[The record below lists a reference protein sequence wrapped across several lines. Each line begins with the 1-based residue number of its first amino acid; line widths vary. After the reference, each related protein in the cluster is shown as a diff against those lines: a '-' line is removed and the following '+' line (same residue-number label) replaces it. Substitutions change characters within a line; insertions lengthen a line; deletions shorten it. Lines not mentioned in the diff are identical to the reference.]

1 MNVSSLVWYSTIL
14 AFAAMFIAELLIVEI
29 RRGKN
34 KNSGQQKSV
43 GHIFTNREAG
53 AWIAFYVTAA
63 IIFGTWLW
71 ISYGS
76 EFGQQFFAGW
86 LTEYSLSTDNV
97 FVFAVIMS
105 SFAVPDHLKHR
116 VLEIGI
122 LLALILRSALIFL
135 GAQAIH
141 RFDAAFYVFSIFL
154 FYLAFSV
161 WRSEDSEPD
170 PEGNGFVRWVA
181 KRVPVG
187 PWTKDSPLPNRD
199 ENGRRQIT
207 PFFLVIIAIGTTDL
221 IFAIDS
227 IPAVFGLTTETYIV
241 VAVNAFALFGLR
253 QIFFLLDGLLG
264 KVRHLSRGLSAILF
278 FIAAKM
284 FIEAIDATTSIHIPE
299 INIVVSLM
307 VIVSILLATVLLS
320 VREGNRLHGLRTLSE
335 EKSEHIIEDAAGDA
349 LTDISD
355 NDSVQDT

>member
-1 MNVSSLVWYSTIL
+1 MFVAEYVIVRVRKGKDSVSS
-14 AFAAMFIAELLIVEI
+14 
-29 RRGKN
+29 GK
-34 KNSGQQKSV
+34 KLKK
-43 GHIFTNREAG
+43 HIFTTREAG
-53 AWIAFYVTAA
+53 AWIAFYLTAA
-63 IIFGTWLW
+63 IIFGIW
-71 ISYGS
+71 IGIKYGS

-105 SFAVPDHLKHR
+105 SFAVPDYLKHR

-122 LLALILRSALIFL
+122 LLALILRSGLIFL

-141 RFDAAFYVFSIFL
+141 RYDQAFYVFSIFL
-154 FYLAFSV
+154 FYLAVTV
-161 WRSEDSEPD
+161 WRSEDVEPD

-187 PWTKDSPLPNRD
+187 PWSDESELPSRD
-199 ENGRRQIT
+199 KNGRRQIT
-207 PFFLVIIAIGTTDL
+207 PFSLVIIAIGTTDL

-264 KVRHLSRGLSAILF
+264 KVRHLSRGLSVILI

-284 FIEAIDATTSIHIPE
+284 FIEAIDRNTSIHIPE
-299 INIVVSLM
+299 INIFVSLM
-307 VIVSILLATVLLS
+307 VIVSILLVTVLLS
-320 VREGNRLHGLRTLSE
+320 IREGNRLHGLRSLSE
-335 EKSEHIIEDAAGDA
+335 EKSEHIIEEAAGDA
-349 LTDISD
+349 LTELSD
-355 NDSVQDT
+355 NDSVQDTDKN

>member
-1 MNVSSLVWYSTIL
+1 
-14 AFAAMFIAELLIVEI
+14 MFIAEFVIVEI

-34 KNSGQQKSV
+34 KNSAQQNSA

-63 IIFGTWLW
+63 IIFGIWLW

-76 EFGQQFFAGW
+76 EFGQQFLAGW

-105 SFAVPDHLKHR
+105 SFAVPDNLKHR

-122 LLALILRSALIFL
+122 LLALILRSGLIFL

-154 FYLAFSV
+154 FYLAITV
-161 WRSEDSEPD
+161 WRSEDAEPD
-170 PEGNGFVRWVA
+170 PDGNGFVRWVA
-181 KRVPVG
+181 KRIPVAKG
-187 PWTKDSPLPNRD
+187 YEGMKPFRHKPDVGWS
-199 ENGRRQIT
+199 IT
-207 PFFLVIIAIGTTDL
+207 PFLLVVIAVGTTDL

-227 IPAVFGLTTETYIV
+227 IPAVFGLTTEAYIV

-253 QIFFLLDGLLG
+253 QIFFLIDGLLG
-264 KVRHLSRGLSAILF
+264 KVRHLSRGLAAILL
-278 FIAAKM
+278 FIAFKM
-284 FIEAIDATTSIHIPE
+284 LIEAIDATTWLKVPE
-299 INIVVSLM
+299 INIVVSLS
-307 VIVSILLATVLLS
+307 VIIGILAATVITS
-320 VREGNRLHGLRTLSE
+320 VIAESKRDGLNSASE
-335 EKSEHIIEDAAGDA
+335 ARSEQQLTQVAGDA
-349 LTDISD
+349 QESILD
-355 NDSVQDT
+355 NDRVLDTDQNG